1 MSWRTFVGLAIG
13 FTLAASITGIIV
25 NHDQS
30 SKIHKLQ
37 KIAQIQ
43 NEWLFELGCRTTKQ
57 GQTYCSTQP

>member
-1 MSWRTFVGLAIG
+1 MSWRAFVNFILG
-13 FTLAASITGIIV
+13 FVIAAAITGILV
-25 NHDQS
+25 NREQS
-30 SKIHKLQ
+30 DKIHKLQ